1 MAVALLDTNV
11 LFASASASDEY
22 HDTGMEIIRAVDH
35 GDLPEGIVTNY
46 VLAETLN
53 LVRERLGPEPATGI
67 LDRLVEGAHF
77 DISHA
82 PRADFTAGQALFR
95 QYADLSFVD
104 ATIAAYMQREG
115 IEYLYSFDDGFDG
128 VDGVTRL
135 ETADNPFN

>member
-11 LFASASASDEY
+11 LFASASARDEY
-22 HDTGMEIIRAVDH
+22 HDPALEIVRAVDH
-35 GDLPEGIVTNY
+35 GDLPDGIVTNY
-46 VLAETLN
+46 ILAETLN
-53 LVRERLGPEPATGI
+53 LVRERLGPGPATEM

-95 QYADLSFVD
+95 QYDDLSFVD
-104 ATIAAYMQREG
+104 ATIAADMQREG

-128 VDGVTRL
+128 VEGVTRL
-135 ETADNPFN
+135 ETADNPFD